1 MYRKLA
7 ICITDKFVS
16 KKLISD
22 SKKDIYAYGFEMLI
36 SILVYFVEFLVISL
50 ITQTLES
57 SLFFLCGLFIVRKVA
72 GGHHANNYISCN
84 FLSTANHILFVFLV
98 KQVNVNTSYHF
109 ITLTLL
115 FSTATILLVAPVD
128 HKNKPF
134 IKNEYK
140 RYKLL
145 SSLYCIVLGI
155 VVLLVSIKTLPVN
168 EVLFGFTF
176 GTLSATVSLLCAK
189 FTRFFERRKNHEEV

>member
-7 ICITDKFVS
+7 ICITDKFIS
-16 KKLISD
+16 KKLIAD
-22 SKKDIYAYGFEMLI
+22 NKKDIYAYGFEMLI

-50 ITQTLES
+50 LTQTLAS
-57 SLFFLCGLFIVRKVA
+57 SLCFLCGLFIVRKVA

-84 FLSTANHILFVFLV
+84 LLSTANHILFVILV
-98 KQVNVNTSYHF
+98 KLVNVDTYYTF

-115 FSTATILLVAPVD
+115 FSAATILLIAPID

-155 VVLLVSIKTLPVN
+155 VVLLVSGNMIPSSEL
-168 EVLFGFTF
+168 LLGFTF

-189 FTRFFERRKNHEEV
+189 IIRSYERGKKHEEV

>member
-1 MYRKLA
+1 
-7 ICITDKFVS
+7 
-16 KKLISD
+16 
-22 SKKDIYAYGFEMLI
+22 MLI
-36 SILVYFVEFLVISL
+36 SILVYFVEFLIISL
-50 ITQTLES
+50 LTQTLAS
-57 SLFFLCGLFIVRKVA
+57 SLCFLGSLFIVRKVA
-72 GGHHANNYISCN
+72 GGHHANSYISCN
-84 FLSTANHILFVFLV
+84 ILSTANHILFVILV
-98 KQVNVNTSYHF
+98 KLVNVDTYYTF

-115 FSTATILLVAPVD
+115 FSAATILLIAPVD

-155 VVLLVSIKTLPVN
+155 VVLLVSGNMIPASEL
-168 EVLFGFTF
+168 LLGFTF

-189 FTRFFERRKNHEEV
+189 IIRSYERGKKHEEV

>member
-7 ICITDKFVS
+7 ICITDKFIS
-16 KKLISD
+16 KKLIAD
-22 SKKDIYAYGFEMLI
+22 KKKDIYAYGFEMLI
-36 SILVYFVEFLVISL
+36 SILVYFVEFLIISL
-50 ITQTLES
+50 LTQTLAS
-57 SLFFLCGLFIVRKVA
+57 SLCFLGSLFIVRKVA

-84 FLSTANHILFVFLV
+84 LLSTANHILFVILV
-98 KQVNVNTSYHF
+98 KLVNVDTYYTF

-115 FSTATILLVAPVD
+115 FSAATILLIAPVD

-155 VVLLVSIKTLPVN
+155 VVLLVSGKMIPASEL
-168 EVLFGFTF
+168 LLGFTF
-176 GTLSATVSLLCAK
+176 GTLSATLSLLCAK
-189 FTRFFERRKNHEEV
+189 IIRSYERRKKHEEV

>member
-7 ICITDKFVS
+7 ICITDKFIS

-22 SKKDIYAYGFEMLI
+22 NKKDIYAYGFEMLI

-50 ITQTLES
+50 LTQTLVS
-57 SLFFLCGLFIVRKVA
+57 SLYFLCGLFIVRKVA
-72 GGHHANNYISCN
+72 GGHHANSYISCN
-84 FLSTANHILFVFLV
+84 LLSTANHILFVFLV
-98 KQVNVNTSYHF
+98 KLINVNIYYHF

-115 FSTATILLVAPVD
+115 FSAATILLVAPVD

-155 VVLLVSIKTLPVN
+155 IVLLVSAKTIPIS
-168 EVLFGFTF
+168 EVLFGFSF
-176 GTLSATVSLLCAK
+176 GTLSATISLLCAK
-189 FTRFFERRKNHEEV
+189 FIRSFERGKNHEKV

>member
-7 ICITDKFVS
+7 ICITDKFIS
-16 KKLISD
+16 KKLIAD
-22 SKKDIYAYGFEMLI
+22 NKKAIYAYGFEMLI
-36 SILVYFVEFLVISL
+36 SILVYFVEFLIISL
-50 ITQTLES
+50 LTQTLAS
-57 SLFFLCGLFIVRKVA
+57 SLCFLGSLFIVRKVA
-72 GGHHANNYISCN
+72 GGHHANSYISCN
-84 FLSTANHILFVFLV
+84 ILSTANHILFVILV
-98 KQVNVNTSYHF
+98 KLVNVDTYYTF

-115 FSTATILLVAPVD
+115 FSAATILLIAPVD

-155 VVLLVSIKTLPVN
+155 VVLLVSGNMIPASEL
-168 EVLFGFTF
+168 LLGFTF

-189 FTRFFERRKNHEEV
+189 IIRSYERGKKHEEV